1 MGTFTYDIILFYFY
15 KKCAMF
21 KREKAF
27 IVFPY
32 LQLNLNIKILH
43 FLAKFY
49 IYSSSLLL
57 TLNYVN

>member
-1 MGTFTYDIILFYFY
+1 
-15 KKCAMF
+15 MF

-49 IYSSSLLL
+49 IYSSSQLL